1 MMREAV
7 SLWLVPRDNKIQDQ
21 NFFPRMSKCLNVLF
35 MLCLFSYSSLLSFQ
49 LSEPLSLGTLTKL
62 DFLGKVVKES
72 ARKRPVMVI
81 STPEYVTCP
90 MVIGNFQ
97 SPPGVSSDQRAK
109 AGLLVI
115 RVSYGLLKRMNSL
128 PAGFGFSK
136 AVFKVRCHVTY
147 LRHSN
152 RELKGLFT

>member
-1 MMREAV
+1 M
-7 SLWLVPRDNKIQDQ
+7 SLWLMPRDNKIQDQ
-21 NFFPRMSKCLNVLF
+21 NFFPRMSKCLNVL
-35 MLCLFSYSSLLSFQ
+35 LCLFSYSSLLSFQ
-49 LSEPLSLGTLTKL
+49 LSEPLSLETLTKL
-62 DFLGKVVKES
+62 DLLGKVVKEL

-109 AGLLVI
+109 AGLLII
-115 RVSYGLLKRMNSL
+115 RISYGLLKRMNSL

>member
-1 MMREAV
+1 MMKEAV
-7 SLWLVPRDNKIQDQ
+7 SLWLMPRDNKIQDQ
-21 NFFPRMSKCLNVLF
+21 NFFPRMSKCLNVL
-35 MLCLFSYSSLLSFQ
+35 LCLFSYSSLLSFQ
-49 LSEPLSLGTLTKL
+49 LSEPLSLETLTKL

-90 MVIGNFQ
+90 MGIGNFQ

-115 RVSYGLLKRMNSL
+115 RISYGLLKRMNSL
-128 PAGFGFSK
+128 PACFGFSK
-136 AVFKVRCHVTY
+136 AVFTVRCYVTY

-152 RELKGLFT
+152 REPKGLLT

>member
-1 MMREAV
+1 MMREAM
-7 SLWLVPRDNKIQDQ
+7 SLWLMPRDNKIEDQ
-21 NFFPRMSKCLNVLF
+21 NFFPRMSKCLHVL
-35 MLCLFSYSSLLSFQ
+35 LCLFSYSSLLSFQ
-49 LSEPLSLGTLTKL
+49 LSEPLSLETLTKL

-109 AGLLVI
+109 SGLLVI
-115 RVSYGLLKRMNSL
+115 RISYGLQKRVKSTCL
-128 PAGFGFSK
+128 APCLLW
-136 AVFKVRCHVTY
+136 VFESC
-147 LRHSN
+147 
-152 RELKGLFT
+152 F

>member
-1 MMREAV
+1 MMREAM
-7 SLWLVPRDNKIQDQ
+7 SLWLMPRDNKIQDQ
-21 NFFPRMSKCLNVLF
+21 NFFPRMSKCLNVL
-35 MLCLFSYSSLLSFQ
+35 LCLFSYSSLLSFQ
-49 LSEPLSLGTLTKL
+49 LSEPLSLETLTKL

-109 AGLLVI
+109 SGLLVI
-115 RVSYGLLKRMNSL
+115 RISYGLQKRVKSTCL
-128 PAGFGFSK
+128 APCLLQ
-136 AVFKVRCHVTY
+136 VFESC
-147 LRHSN
+147 
-152 RELKGLFT
+152 F